1 MGFFPP
7 MNGLPPHRTEKNP
20 IGCSGV
26 AFMPVGRVLVFG
38 LGAAGVLWFVH
49 LFGGVLAH
57 PSFYAPPLVI
67 ALRRLS
73 PIRFQFAVIAV
84 RLRGVESLAAC
95 GLGVVVAGASRPAL
109 LHHAKYYS
117 SLPNIQNIFYTIR

>member
-1 MGFFPP
+1 VIYPP
-7 MNGLPPHRTEKNP
+7 TDQRRKDLR
-20 IGCSGV
+20 CSSYGV
-26 AFMPVGRVLVFG
+26 AVAVTRSGLSFLVFG

-57 PSFYAPPLVI
+57 PSFYAPPLVVV
-67 ALRRLS
+67 LRRLS